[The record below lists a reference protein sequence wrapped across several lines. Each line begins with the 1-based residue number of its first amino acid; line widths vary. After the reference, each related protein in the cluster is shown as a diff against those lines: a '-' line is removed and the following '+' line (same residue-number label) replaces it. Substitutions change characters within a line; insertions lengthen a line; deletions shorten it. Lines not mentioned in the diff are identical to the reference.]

1 MVNALTEYQF
11 HLPFTSREKIGE
23 KNITNANLIHPFVV
37 EHARKIG
44 VQGLTNLKRG
54 RGVDFIQTHNFVR
67 NVHFLKKVSLRLG
80 L

>member
-37 EHARKIG
+37 NPFTKYQNQLLTIFEEKSKQVNYKI
-44 VQGLTNLKRG
+44 
-54 RGVDFIQTHNFVR
+54 
-67 NVHFLKKVSLRLG
+67 
-80 L
+80 